1 MTQPNIQHAPG
12 MNTLRPLD
20 ANLWQ
25 SQLDEAIRSSND
37 AQMWD
42 LVRQQG
48 DQEEAHEIVATRLSR
63 LAFRIDNKS
72 RYSELF
78 LMPLIDHAGCVVDN
92 ADAWKKASHTIGEAL
107 DQWLPA
113 KSSKIIFNGVRPF
126 DWVGTWQSKIIRS
139 HLHRAVPG
147 YEQVRLTTVAEK
159 ILLPEHAPRL
169 GFVSM
174 VLTSQLGWLSMGQ
187 ATTLRDKR
195 LRDVVR
201 FSLQGEDDTPPC
213 TVLAPDRVQFAVTD
227 GVCVWLNELNEVVP
241 ITGWMVGLVPT
252 TPDVVKI
259 TLSLADENVGLTQ
272 FTVRRHQ
279 IGLRGLDDILCVL
292 NDIAPCMEPLK
303 DGATPKKPS
312 KRP

>member
-1 MTQPNIQHAPG
+1 VRASIYENTPRSVVKAVLCKNAQKISNWFASTTGFPVTGDLEGRNRRDTLIRQAIQQQPMTQTNIQHAPG

-92 ADAWKKASHTIGEAL
+92 ADAWKRASHPIGEAL

-159 ILLPEHAPRL
+159 ILLPENAPRL

-187 ATTLRDKR
+187 ATTCEISDFAMLYVSRFK
-195 LRDVVR
+195 VR
-201 FSLQGEDDTPPC
+201 MTRR
-213 TVLAPDRVQFAVTD
+213 LAPCSLLIAFSSLSRMVFAFGSTSFTR
-227 GVCVWLNELNEVVP
+227 WSP
-241 ITGWMVGLVPT
+241 SPAGW
-252 TPDVVKI
+252 
-259 TLSLADENVGLTQ
+259 SAWY
-272 FTVRRHQ
+272 RR
-279 IGLRGLDDILCVL
+279 
-292 NDIAPCMEPLK
+292 PPM
-303 DGATPKKPS
+303 S
-312 KRP
+312 